1 MGVTSRRKGANGELE
16 FIKILSQSFPEHEF
30 SRNYAQAAK
39 SGFDVI
45 GLPGFGVEVKRYK
58 RGRIYQL
65 DWWDQVVDAVKP
77 ERLLPLLAYR
87 FDRTAWSILV
97 PAQWVVGNT
106 VDRNDITCH
115 MPYDDFVNV
124 YKKHQEREQAAT
136 EEIESDYQEFKQD
149 MLEGKAE
156 G

>member
-1 MGVTSRRKGANGELE
+1 MGATSRRKGANGELE

-58 RGRIYQL
+58 RGRLYQL

-87 FDRTAWSILV
+87 FDRTEWCILV

-106 VDRNDITCH
+106 VDRHDITCH
-115 MPYDDFVNV
+115 IRLLRNLKRTIRNSSKICWRLRPKNDSLYRTAV
-124 YKKHQEREQAAT
+124 
-136 EEIESDYQEFKQD
+136 
-149 MLEGKAE
+149 
-156 G
+156 